1 MCFLRRCGL
10 SAIWTR
16 RRMLRQVIHRG
27 LKSFFFSL
35 GLFVSRHPVFFLT
48 VPAVLSLSFGFSIL
62 HRYRAETDLETLLA
76 PSHSLAKIERSLA
89 SSLFPLDD
97 SKSHLYSDLHT
108 PGRYGRV
115 ILLAKPGGNILLQ
128 AEQVLQVHR
137 SVLDM
142 KVNYM
147 GYNYTFSHLCMLGDE
162 DRKCVLD
169 DIVSVM
175 EGLRQAALSNRTTT
189 RLQVSYPSTK
199 LKVCPRCMLLPIKE
213 AALHFTRRS
222 SWVNSGSSKQRRWE
236 H

>member
-1 MCFLRRCGL
+1 MYFFRRSGVYA
-10 SAIWTR
+10 SRIR
-16 RRMLRQVIHRG
+16 RRMLQQAVHRG
-27 LKSFFFSL
+27 LAASFYNL

-48 VPAVLSLSFGFSIL
+48 VPSALSLIFGLLLL
-62 HRYRAETDLETLLA
+62 HRFRTEADLETLLA
-76 PSHSLAKIERSLA
+76 PTHSLAKTERSLA
-89 SSLFPLDD
+89 SSLFPLDQ
-97 SKSHLYSDLHT
+97 SKARLYSALHT

-115 ILLAKPGGNILLQ
+115 IVASKPGGNILLQ

-189 RLQVSYPSTK
+189 RLQVSYPSTR
-199 LKVCPRCMLLPIKE
+199 LKVCPRCMLLHTQRGRV
-213 AALHFTRRS
+213 LH
-222 SWVNSGSSKQRRWE
+222 VA
-236 H
+236 